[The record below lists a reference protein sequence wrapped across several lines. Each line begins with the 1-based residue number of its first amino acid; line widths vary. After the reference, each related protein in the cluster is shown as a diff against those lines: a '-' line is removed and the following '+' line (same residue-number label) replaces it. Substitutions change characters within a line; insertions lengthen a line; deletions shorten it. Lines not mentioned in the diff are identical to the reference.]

1 MDVTTVTV
9 LALIGLMVFQTVAY
23 TRAMDNST
31 KALNALRDTI
41 MFNYKQ
47 SGLHEELLKGI
58 VEKLDSINKKER

>member
-1 MDVTTVTV
+1 MDVLTITV
-9 LALIGLMVFQTVAY
+9 LALIGLMIFQTVAY

-58 VEKLDSINKKER
+58 IEKLDSMNKRDR

>member
-1 MDVTTVTV
+1 MDVLTITV
-9 LALIGLMVFQTVAY
+9 LALIGLMIFKTVAY

-47 SGLHEELLKGI
+47 SGVHEELLKGI
-58 VEKLDSINKKER
+58 IEKLDSMNKRDR

>member
-1 MDVTTVTV
+1 MDVLTITV
-9 LALIGLMVFQTVAY
+9 LALIGLIVFQTIAY
-23 TRAMDNST
+23 TKAMDNST

-58 VEKLDSINKKER
+58 IEKLDSMNKRDR